1 VTFSGFL
8 LCPDGWRGKRKWSF
22 YALNQGK
29 KLQENSATRE
39 HGFCS
44 FFFFLAAV
52 IQNIEERCRDVER
65 KKELEG
71 FCKIREQGEEKPREN
86 LKKKLCDDLM
96 GAGFVL

>member
-1 VTFSGFL
+1 VEL
-8 LCPDGWRGKRKWSF
+8 LCTKPREEAAGKFCNKR
-22 YALNQGK
+22 ARV
-29 KLQENSATRE
+29 LQ
-39 HGFCS
+39 